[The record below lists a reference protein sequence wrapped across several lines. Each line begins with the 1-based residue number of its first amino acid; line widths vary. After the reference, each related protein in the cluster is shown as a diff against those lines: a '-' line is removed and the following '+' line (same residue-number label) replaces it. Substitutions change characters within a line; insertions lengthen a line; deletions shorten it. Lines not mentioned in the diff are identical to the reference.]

1 MTLRYNDTAILCHY
15 DAILLPCDK
24 SFVEN
29 RKTIFNKMLG
39 VCPILGCFGTARA
52 QKQSNDTYGV
62 SDSLVLVSYS
72 SQTLLVLARTWV
84 QMSESQ

>member
-1 MTLRYNDTAILCHY
+1 MSPYPVTKVSWKIA
-15 DAILLPCDK
+15 K
-24 SFVEN
+24 
-29 RKTIFNKMLG
+29 IFNKMLG

-72 SQTLLVLARTWV
+72 SRTLLVLARTWV